1 MLWWVL
7 GRITRPTDCSKHLND
22 GRSWIRNYSGFSPRR
37 GASAGGVARTNGGD
51 PAGDRGAP
59 PVALAKS
66 AFAIG
71 YQQAELAHQQT
82 TIQHSRS
89 HIQVG
94 HGVRRVTA
102 FVFDAPY
109 QFIEI
114 YAEPGVGALTAPE
127 AEALGAW
134 LADRAMEMKSQKSAG
149 WLGRIFRRKQDRVP
163 SD

>member
-1 MLWWVL
+1 MAETRQVIGERRLSQSRANDWAAEISL
-7 GRITRPTDCSKHLND
+7 RARIP
-22 GRSWIRNYSGFSPRR
+22 
-37 GASAGGVARTNGGD
+37 
-51 PAGDRGAP
+51 DRMP
-59 PVALAKS
+59 KDEVVALAKS

>member
-1 MLWWVL
+1 VIGERRLSQSRANDWAAEISL
-7 GRITRPTDCSKHLND
+7 RARIP
-22 GRSWIRNYSGFSPRR
+22 
-37 GASAGGVARTNGGD
+37 
-51 PAGDRGAP
+51 DRMP
-59 PVALAKS
+59 KDEVVALAKS